1 MKSIHTA
8 SIETNRTELEDVKK
22 VIASK
27 AEVNGLFHELN
38 SVLRG
43 PLPTLPVRT
52 VEEPE
57 VEEPEVEEPEV
68 VEEAY
73 PEERRE
79 QEKLR
84 KEDRRRRFPFFRR
97 F

>member
-57 VEEPEVEEPEV
+57 VEEPEV